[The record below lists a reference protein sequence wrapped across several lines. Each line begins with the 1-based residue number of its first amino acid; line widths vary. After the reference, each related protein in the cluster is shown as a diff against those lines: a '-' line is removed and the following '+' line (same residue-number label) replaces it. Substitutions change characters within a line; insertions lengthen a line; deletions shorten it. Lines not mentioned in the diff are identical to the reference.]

1 MFPVMKYDI
10 ARMVSKD
17 AGILLTALYQFMSDA
32 VRSPI
37 HSSLAFN
44 V

>member
-1 MFPVMKYDI
+1 MFPVMKYD
-10 ARMVSKD
+10 ARMAGKD
-17 AGILLTALYQFMSDA
+17 AGILLTALCQLMSDA

-37 HSSLAFN
+37 HSSLAFS